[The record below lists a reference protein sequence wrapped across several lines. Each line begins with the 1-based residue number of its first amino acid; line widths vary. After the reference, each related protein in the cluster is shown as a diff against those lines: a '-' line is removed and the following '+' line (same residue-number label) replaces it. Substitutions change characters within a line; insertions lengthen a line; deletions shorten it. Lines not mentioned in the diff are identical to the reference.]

1 MKLIELI
8 KFAADNRVEALIDND
23 EVNFYTFDDDGE
35 RFRQISIHP
44 DVLLERLLDI
54 SGFEVELA

>member
-1 MKLIELI
+1 MKLVELI
-8 KFAADNRVEALIDND
+8 KFAADNRVEAIIDND
-23 EVNFYTFDDDGE
+23 EVNFYTFNDDGE

-44 DVLLERLLDI
+44 DVLLEKLLDI

>member
-8 KFAADNRVEALIDND
+8 KFAADNRAEAVIDND

-35 RFRQISIHP
+35 RFRQITIHP
-44 DVLLERLLDI
+44 NDLLEKLLDI
-54 SGFEVELA
+54 SGFDVEWV